1 MKTYWRFLQRLSL
14 FFALLLL
21 SVTDINAESLFK
33 GREIYLNNDENSE
46 FRIGL
51 TGTTAGYNYLAL
63 IEDAK
68 QESISL
74 GKLGYWELV
83 EDPPSFLRN
92 YDLQLIIENNFKGN
106 FQIEFNYDQKAHDV
120 NYRIK
125 EGSIQVKLDNSE
137 YYPKLIIEGV
147 ASVAR
152 LLEEGVLSSD
162 SNNLLFFDFN
172 SFDVDL
178 RKYYGNIKRLLEG
191 TKSNHYFFYYESGDY
206 NSYYFR
212 TYRDVSQLD
221 TEKMGLSLEDGTLE
235 YYQKTLDN
243 LKSRF
248 GSEFADR
255 LIIISR
261 FGNKY
266 LDELKNYAQEIGM
279 SEEMEVIFWDYDQ
292 IR

>member
-1 MKTYWRFLQRLSL
+1 MKIYWRLLQGLSFFLIV
-14 FFALLLL
+14 FLL
-21 SVTDINAESLFK
+21 SVSDISAESLFK
-33 GREIYLNNDENSE
+33 GREIYLNNDENTE

-68 QESISL
+68 QESISI
-74 GKLGYWELV
+74 GELGYWELV

-92 YDLQLIIENNFKGN
+92 YDLQLIIENSFKGN
-106 FQIEFNYDQKAHDV
+106 FQIEFSYDQKAHNI

-125 EGSIQVKLDNSE
+125 EGPVQVKLDNSE
-137 YYPKLIIEGV
+137 YYPKLIIGGA
-147 ASVAR
+147 ASVAQ
-152 LLEEGVLSSD
+152 LLEEAILSSD
-162 SNNLLFFDFN
+162 SNSLLFFDFN

-178 RKYYGNIKRLLEG
+178 RKHYGNIKHLIEG
-191 TKSNHYFFYYESGDY
+191 AESKHYFFCYESGGY

-212 TYRDVSQLD
+212 TYKDVSELD
-221 TEKMGLSLEDGTLE
+221 IEKMGLSLEDGTLE
-235 YYQKTLDN
+235 YYQKILDN

-255 LIIISR
+255 VIIISR

-266 LDELKNYAQEIGM
+266 SNELKNYAREIGI
-279 SEEMEVIFWDYDQ
+279 SKDMEVIFWDYDQ
-292 IR
+292 IQ

>member
-1 MKTYWRFLQRLSL
+1 MKIYWRLLQGLSFFLIV
-14 FFALLLL
+14 FLL
-21 SVTDINAESLFK
+21 SVSDISAESLFK
-33 GREIYLNNDENSE
+33 GREIYLNNDENTE

-68 QESISL
+68 QESISI
-74 GKLGYWELV
+74 GELGYWELV

-92 YDLQLIIENNFKGN
+92 YDLQLIIENSFKGN
-106 FQIEFNYDQKAHDV
+106 FQIEFSYDQKAHNI

-125 EGSIQVKLDNSE
+125 EGPVQVKLDNSE
-137 YYPKLIIEGV
+137 YYPKLIIGGA
-147 ASVAR
+147 ASVAQ
-152 LLEEGVLSSD
+152 LLEEAILSSD
-162 SNNLLFFDFN
+162 SNSLLFFDFN

-178 RKYYGNIKRLLEG
+178 RKHYGNIKHLIEG
-191 TKSNHYFFYYESGDY
+191 AESKHYFFCYESGGY

-212 TYRDVSQLD
+212 TYKDVSELD
-221 TEKMGLSLEDGTLE
+221 IEKMGLSLEDGTLK
-235 YYQKTLDN
+235 YYQKILDN

-255 LIIISR
+255 VIIISR

-266 LDELKNYAQEIGM
+266 SNELKNYAREIGI
-279 SEEMEVIFWDYDQ
+279 SKDMEVIFWDYDQ
-292 IR
+292 IQ